1 MGSIVCVK
9 RALAPP
15 PLSLAA
21 ERSPSP
27 LLRNREVLDLLR
39 RQPGVAAEEDQLP
52 PGVGLGEMR
61 FEDRAVLGR
70 EMPEYLGNTAV
81 LTRFGQLK
89 RAIDCRCHESR
100 RYHEPRAETNGKV
113 SCRIR

>member
-1 MGSIVCVK
+1 
-9 RALAPP
+9 
-15 PLSLAA
+15 
-21 ERSPSP
+21 
-27 LLRNREVLDLLR
+27 
-39 RQPGVAAEEDQLP
+39 
-52 PGVGLGEMR
+52 MR

-100 RYHEPRAETNGKV
+100 RYHEVRAETNVRFRAIPAIEWASYGNWP
-113 SCRIR
+113 SSIRNGR